1 MEPDCCVTTIVASQI
16 DFKPRFFADGHEG
29 EGVANMATKKG
40 GHHAGEKRTA
50 DEATLGGN
58 ADETHADETRGVP
71 HASASRTLL
80 TTATQGPAKKACIV
94 SGLGVASCAGGP
106 SSAGLGAGDCSD
118 PPQRPSRPGK
128 EAGMAK
134 ARAQG

>member
-1 MEPDCCVTTIVASQI
+1 M
-16 DFKPRFFADGHEG
+16 
-29 EGVANMATKKG
+29 ANMATKKG

-58 ADETHADETRGVP
+58 ADETHADETRGVPHSSHGGVP

>member
-1 MEPDCCVTTIVASQI
+1 
-16 DFKPRFFADGHEG
+16 
-29 EGVANMATKKG
+29 MATKKG

-94 SGLGVASCAGGP
+94 SGLGVATCAGGP
-106 SSAGLGAGDCSD
+106 SSAGLGA
-118 PPQRPSRPGK
+118 
-128 EAGMAK
+128 
-134 ARAQG
+134 

>member
-1 MEPDCCVTTIVASQI
+1 
-16 DFKPRFFADGHEG
+16 
-29 EGVANMATKKG
+29 MATKKG

-58 ADETHADETRGVP
+58 ADETHADETCGVP
-71 HASASRTLL
+71 HSSHVEASASRTPL
-80 TTATQGPAKKACIV
+80 TAATQGPTKKACIV

-106 SSAGLGAGDCSD
+106 SSAGLDAGDCSD

>member
-1 MEPDCCVTTIVASQI
+1 
-16 DFKPRFFADGHEG
+16 
-29 EGVANMATKKG
+29 MAKG

-94 SGLGVASCAGGP
+94 SGLSVATCAGGP